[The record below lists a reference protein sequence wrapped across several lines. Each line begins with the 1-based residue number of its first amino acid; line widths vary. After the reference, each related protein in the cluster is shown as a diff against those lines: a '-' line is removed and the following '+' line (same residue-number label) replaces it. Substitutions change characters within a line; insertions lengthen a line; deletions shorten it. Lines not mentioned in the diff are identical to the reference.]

1 MTGQKKHGVGVTR
14 STSPAPCT
22 VFLTRTIP
30 EPGPTLL
37 RSRFVVRGGEN
48 DRDIGRDEL
57 KSGSAGAHALLCT
70 LREKIDAEVLDAAGP
85 SLRVVSNLAVGYD
98 NIDVDAATARGV
110 LVTNT
115 PGVLTEATADL
126 AWALLLAAAR
136 RVPEG
141 DRLVRAGGFAG
152 WSPTMLL
159 GHDIAGRT
167 LGIVGMGQIGRAV
180 ARRSI
185 GFDMRVL
192 YTRRSGPLAP
202 DELPI
207 GVTPGEGGTNRAGP
221 AGTASHG
228 GASGTASG
236 RVVWEYRSR
245 LDDLLEEAD
254 VVSLHVPLS
263 SETRHLL
270 GPRELA
276 LLKPGAILVNTAR
289 GPVIDESALVEALR
303 SGRLGAVGLDVYEDE
318 PALHPGLLTLD
329 NTVLLPHLGS
339 ATVETRGRMA
349 ELAAQNVISALCGD
363 PVPHP
368 VNARVLEGVRDGFC
382 PERSLRASSDQPRD
396 EVG

>member
-1 MTGQKKHGVGVTR
+1 MAGEKKPGVGATGSR
-14 STSPAPCT
+14 SPDPRI
-22 VFLTRTIP
+22 VFLTRAIP

-37 RSRFVVRGGEN
+37 RSRFVVRGGEK

-57 KSGSAGAHALLCT
+57 MSGAAGAHALLCT
-70 LREKIDAEVLDAAGP
+70 LREHIDAEVLDAAGP

-98 NIDVDAATARGV
+98 NIDVSAATARGV

-126 AWALLLAAAR
+126 AWTLLLAAAR

-141 DRLVRAGGFAG
+141 DRLVRAGGFTG

-159 GHDIAGRT
+159 GHDVAGRT
-167 LGIVGMGQIGRAV
+167 LGIVGMGHIGRAV

-192 YTRRSGPLAP
+192 YTRRSGPLARE
-202 DELPI
+202 ELPI
-207 GVTPGEGGTNRAGP
+207 GVTPGAGGADRPGP
-221 AGTASHG
+221 AGTVDG
-228 GASGTASG
+228 GASRTVA
-236 RVVWEYRSR
+236 WEYRSR
-245 LDDLLEEAD
+245 LDDLLREAD
-254 VVSLHVPLS
+254 MVSLHVPLS

-270 GPRELA
+270 GARELS

-303 SGRLGAVGLDVYEDE
+303 SGRLGAAGLDVYEDE
-318 PALHPGLLTLD
+318 PAVHPGLVTLD

-339 ATVETRGRMA
+339 ATLETRGRMA
-349 ELAAQNVISALCGD
+349 ELAAQNVMAALCGD

-368 VNARVLEGVRDGFC
+368 VNARALGGVKDGSC
-382 PERSLRASSDQPRD
+382 PEQSLGTDSGKPPD
-396 EVG
+396 EAG

>member
-1 MTGQKKHGVGVTR
+1 MAGEKKHGVGATR
-14 STSPAPCT
+14 SGPPVPRI
-22 VFLTRTIP
+22 VFLTRAIP

-37 RSRFVVRGGEN
+37 RSRFVVRGGEK
-48 DRDIGRDEL
+48 DRDIARDEL

-70 LREKIDAEVLDAAGP
+70 LREHIDAEVLDAAGP

-126 AWALLLAAAR
+126 TWALLLAAAR

-141 DRLVRAGGFAG
+141 DRLVRAGGFTG

-207 GVTPGEGGTNRAGP
+207 GVTSGEGSMDQP
-221 AGTASHG
+221 ESVGTAHD
-228 GASGTASG
+228 GASR

-245 LDDLLEEAD
+245 LDDLLQEAD

-270 GPRELA
+270 GRRELA
-276 LLKPGAILVNTAR
+276 LLKPGAILVNTSR

-318 PALHPGLLTLD
+318 PAVHPGLLTLD

-363 PVPHP
+363 LVPHP
-368 VNARVLEGVRDGFC
+368 VNARALKV
-382 PERSLRASSDQPRD
+382 
-396 EVG
+396 